1 MAKLL
6 QFEEKALG
14 SIMEGVSS
22 LAKAVRV
29 TLGPKGR
36 NVVINRDSNLPLS
49 TKDGLSVAKEILLK
63 DKFENMGAQLVKE
76 ASLKTS
82 DTAGDGTTTSI
93 VLTEAI
99 FKESIKNVAAG
110 ANPILLKRGIDKA
123 VKAVLEALDEIA
135 TPVSKPEEIRQIAT
149 VSANN
154 DPDVGAIVAD
164 AMEEVGRNGT
174 ITVTNSNGVETFLTV
189 SEGMQFDKGYL
200 SPYFVTNSE
209 KMNIEL
215 SDALVL
221 ITDQKISSA
230 NEIAPILQK
239 VLGEE
244 KRPLLIIA
252 KDISDEPLKTLI
264 LNKIK
269 NFHPIC
275 AVKAPAFGDQQQAI
289 LQDIAALV
297 GATLISQE
305 MGGPAIQ
312 DVGLDALGYVKTVK
326 VTQEETTLIEGK
338 KDGFRVQEQIA
349 KIRYALDQLPPKHEQ
364 TQLEER
370 LAKLSGGVA
379 LIHVGSATEVEMQQ
393 KKLRFEDALHATKAA
408 VRGGI
413 VPGGGVALLRTLKRL
428 DSLDLSTEE
437 EKTGAA
443 VVRRAIHAPAHLI
456 ASNCGRE
463 GAIVTEKILE
473 SSGNMGYN
481 GLNDQYE
488 DLLESGVI
496 DPVIVT
502 KSALENASSIAGLLI
517 TVSCMIADKPEPKS
531 DLPVDD
537 MGGGMM
543 PPGMGGMM

>member
-6 QFEEKALG
+6 QFEEKALK
-14 SIMEGVSS
+14 SIMKGVSS

-49 TKDGLSVAKEILLK
+49 TKDGLSVAKEILLE

-82 DTAGDGTTTSI
+82 DTTGDGTTTSI

-99 FKESIKNVAAG
+99 FEESIKNVAAG

-164 AMEEVGRNGT
+164 AMEEVGKNGT

-252 KDISDEPLKTLI
+252 KDISDEALTTLI

-305 MGGPAIQ
+305 TGEVAIQ

-326 VTQEETTLIEGK
+326 VSQEETTLIEGK

-456 ASNCGRE
+456 ASNCGKE
-463 GAIVTEKILE
+463 GAIVIEKILE
-473 SSGNMGYN
+473 RSGNIGYN

-517 TVSCMIADKPEPKS
+517 TISCMITDKPQPKS
-531 DLPVDD
+531 DLPADD